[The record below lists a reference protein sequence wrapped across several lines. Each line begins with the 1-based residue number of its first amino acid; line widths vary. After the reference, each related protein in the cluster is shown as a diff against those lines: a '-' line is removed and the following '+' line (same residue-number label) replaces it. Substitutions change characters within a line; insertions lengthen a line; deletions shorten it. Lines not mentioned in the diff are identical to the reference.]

1 MEVRTMFVSSVFRY
15 CEVLKG
21 FTKGVEF
28 FKALDEAP
36 KISIV
41 GMVDDST
48 IDSDR
53 WEHFIVVSEGAKKE
67 IGHHILHGKALYF
80 LLLSGMDAL
89 VAVSARHLYCG
100 IGAVLKVVDPLA
112 GVSTIVRVFY

>member
-36 KISIV
+36 KVSIV
-41 GMVDDST
+41 GVVNDS
-48 IDSDR
+48 ILDSDR
-53 WEHFIVVSEGAKKE
+53 GEHFIVVSEGAKKE
-67 IGHHILHGKALYF
+67 IRHHIFHGKALYF
-80 LLLSGMDAL
+80 LLLSGMYTL
-89 VAVSARHLYCG
+89 VAMSTRHLYYG
-100 IGAVLKVVDPLA
+100 VGAVLKVVDPLP
-112 GVSTIVRVFY
+112 GVSTIVRVLN